1 MCVALHSRI
10 APEVVFQTRVVAEQ
24 SFRVES
30 QGGGPACRR
39 TQSVMGP
46 YWEIARTALGVSR
59 GPRECLVISTQG
71 LRDCLED
78 FLRTSNRPA
87 LLCCKCDSLASTQTL
102 CSSVVQDSV
111 LCSRQSRGLVLMI
124 GSVATIST
132 CSTFVLCTIHVFV
145 CLSVWVSVW

>member
-1 MCVALHSRI
+1 MCVALHCRI

-59 GPRECLVISTQG
+59 GPRECLVISTRG
-71 LRDCLED
+71 
-78 FLRTSNRPA
+78 FVIVWRTFIERLTDSGIT
-87 LLCCKCDSLASTQTL
+87 LLQVWFPCQHTDT
-102 CSSVVQDSV
+102 
-111 LCSRQSRGLVLMI
+111 
-124 GSVATIST
+124 GSE
-132 CSTFVLCTIHVFV
+132 
-145 CLSVWVSVW
+145 